1 MMTLF
6 DVALAGNT
14 EQFRDTYGTATFYG
28 QVMLFNESV
37 RSGPAARRR
46 IIEVGPDVVVPS
58 KMTVTEVSTNQVFV
72 LAEGSTDWYKGV
84 PIAVKHPA
92 IPIDTT
98 YSLRTVEQVLAGTV
112 VSELMY
118 AMPSYI
124 RRVIIEDTSDYLGG
138 YEMVYSPY
146 YMPVTVGKI
155 FYGSDGRWFRCRENS
170 RKDDLGLGVSEVV
183 ELNSPLQT
191 LAYKALTYNPVTD
204 TFSEAVSVN
213 VQAFIV
219 PLYLNYTHEVLGSP
233 KIEDGDVA
241 LTVLKSAITTLKT
254 NEKVGSYLV
263 ISVESSGNTWVAHAR
278 RNH

>member
-138 YEMVYSPY
+138 YEMVYSSY
-146 YMPVTVGKI
+146 YMPIPAGSI
-155 FYGSDGRWFRCRENS
+155 FYGDGKYFRCRENS

-183 ELNSPLQT
+183 ELVSPLQT
-191 LAYKALTYNPVTD
+191 LAYKALTYVPVTD
-204 TFSEAVSVN
+204 TFTEATSKN
-213 VQAFIV
+213 VQAFVV
-219 PLYLNYTHEVLGSP
+219 PLYLNFTHEVLGSP

-254 NEKVGSYLV
+254 NEKVGTYLV
-263 ISVESSGNTWVAHAR
+263 ISVESSGNSWVAHCR